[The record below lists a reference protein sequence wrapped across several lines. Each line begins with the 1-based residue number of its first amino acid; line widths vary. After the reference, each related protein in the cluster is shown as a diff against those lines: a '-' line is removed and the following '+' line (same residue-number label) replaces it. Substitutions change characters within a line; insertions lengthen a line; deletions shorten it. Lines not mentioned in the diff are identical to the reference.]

1 MNNRVSHAHMRKYG
15 VRSVWKVKKHVSA
28 SMWERPGPFRFLTRD
43 DILAMPTP
51 PGSGNWR
58 FLPGTTTWL
67 QTDSVEAR
75 KCRWYLSRSMDDNP
89 VYHIEVKADA
99 MSILEVLEHLSNKPW
114 SNKAQLLRAMMP
126 AIRSVLWDPELKKS
140 RKTKTTKRAAAAAG
154 RRT

>member
-1 MNNRVSHAHMRKYG
+1 MNNRVSHEHMRKYG
-15 VRSVWKVKKHVSA
+15 VRSVWKVKKRVNTDL
-28 SMWERPGPFRFLTRD
+28 WDRPVEIKFLTGQ

-89 VYHIEVKADA
+89 KYHIEVMPDA
-99 MSILEVLEHLSNKPW
+99 MSVLGVLEHLSGKPW

-126 AIRSVLWDPELKKS
+126 VIRSVLWDPELKKS
-140 RKTKTTKRAAAAAG
+140 GKKKTSRAAVAAG
-154 RRT
+154 GRT

>member
-1 MNNRVSHAHMRKYG
+1 MRKYG
-15 VRSVWKVKKHVSA
+15 VRSVWKVKSRVSA
-28 SMWERPGPFRFLTRD
+28 SSWGLPRPIRFLSRD
-43 DILAMPTP
+43 EIFALPTP

-67 QTDSVEAR
+67 QTDSVEPR

-89 VYHIEVKADA
+89 KYHIEVKPDA
-99 MSILEVLEHLSNKPW
+99 MSILEVLEHLSGKPW

-126 AIRSVLWDPELKKS
+126 AIRSVLWDPELKKARS
-140 RKTKTTKRAAAAAG
+140 SKTTNRAAVAAG

>member
-1 MNNRVSHAHMRKYG
+1 MNPRVSHVHMRKYG
-15 VRSVWKVKKHVSA
+15 VRSVWKVKRRA
-28 SMWERPGPFRFLTRD
+28 NTDLWGRPVEIKFLTGR

-89 VYHIEVKADA
+89 VYHIEVLPDA

-126 AIRSVLWDPELKKS
+126 AIRSVLWDPELKKLREKKTAGS
-140 RKTKTTKRAAAAAG
+140 STSVARRKS
-154 RRT
+154 